1 MVAFPDFEPTRNIT
15 RHKLQNKKGCNNSVN
30 GAIIGT
36 SNKGGWTATLPDCF
50 VRKKSEKKAKKGLTD
65 HSANGTMGTLN
76 QRTHRNKETTK
87 MNYFKTS
94 DISITKDSGGLYTAE
109 HKWQGVLIEY
119 GLYDNG
125 SDRENRK
132 ECRRDAVEA
141 LKEIKLFSIG
151 VDR

>member
-87 MNYFKTS
+87 MNFFKTS
-94 DISITKDSGGLYTAE
+94 DISITKDNGNTGLIDFRSKQSPET
-109 HKWQGVLIEY
+109 
-119 GLYDNG
+119 DFG
-125 SDRENRK
+125 SDA
-132 ECRRDAVEA
+132 CRVAHGDGNDGFV
-141 LKEIKLFSIG
+141 
-151 VDR
+151 